1 MMYMIRKQLYI
12 TEEQEFR
19 LKRQAQQLGV
29 SEAELMRRA
38 LDLALGSEVPVLP
51 ESMRR
56 AAVKALL
63 DDADQIV
70 KDLQPTLPGGL
81 HRDDTYE
88 EREAKLLPR

>member
-19 LKRQAQQLGV
+19 LKRQAQELGV

-38 LDLALGSEVPVLP
+38 LDLALETEVPVLP

-63 DDADQIV
+63 EDADQIV
-70 KDLQPTLPGGL
+70 KDLQPTLPDAFR
-81 HRDDTYE
+81 RDDIYE
-88 EREAKLLPR
+88 EREAKLFPR